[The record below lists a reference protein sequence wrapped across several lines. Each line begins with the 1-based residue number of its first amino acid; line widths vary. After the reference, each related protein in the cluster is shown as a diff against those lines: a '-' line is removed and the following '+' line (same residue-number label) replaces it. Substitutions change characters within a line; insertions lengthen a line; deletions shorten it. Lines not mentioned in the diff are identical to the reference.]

1 MIQTT
6 INGESRQLEDIRPDE
21 TVAEWLRSAGLTG
34 TKIVCGAGNCGA
46 CTVLVDGVPMTSCLL
61 PVHHIADRQ
70 VQTVEAFG
78 SEASHPVQRALIAC
92 DGLQCGFCTPG
103 FVMSG
108 VAFYDSWH
116 RDHPGET
123 PSREEV
129 AAALSGNLCRCGAYP
144 GIYEA
149 LQRACAGEF
158 DSVAQVEAPRYEALE
173 KVTGRARYTI
183 DQRYPGQLE
192 GVILRSIHPHAK
204 VLSIDA
210 SEALALPGVFVF
222 TELLENDRIVRYTG
236 QEMGALAAVDVQTAR
251 RALHMIKV
259 EYEVYPAAIGM
270 RAAQADNAP
279 MVYPGFFRKPPTSA
293 EGMTFP
299 GRFQKNLRKSLFKL
313 TAKSPRKAQR
323 MINHARASHDPNLIE
338 RTFRNTSQVHTA
350 LEPHVCVAK
359 WDDPQHLTVHLST
372 QGVHVGAHI
381 IAEHFDLED
390 KNVTLVAEHIG
401 GGFGGKQGV
410 SIEGIAAITLARLTE
425 RPVRVFLNRLEEL
438 SYAGYR
444 PGAEVRLSLLT
455 NEEGQVQAL
464 SATSYGDSGI
474 SIGSGVSML
483 IGAFS
488 PPDAPRNTDEIDVV
502 NHTPPGTPFRGPNGP
517 QALWALEQIID
528 ETAHHLGQ
536 DPIELRKRWYPEDEL
551 RHKLL
556 DWAASLPVW
565 KDREANRGDT
575 RFKRGV
581 GLSVGAWPFIYNGN
595 TQVTVGVRESG
606 LYVQSG
612 TQDIGT
618 GSRTLLA
625 TAAAEGI
632 GIAPD
637 HIQVMVGNSNAPLG
651 PISGGSQAANSVY
664 GPAFTAA
671 QTLKKQLLTL
681 TQGELQ
687 LHDPIVTAA
696 GIQHTEGL
704 LTWDDLISQA
714 GPLAVTEKR
723 GSEASFM
730 PLLDYLSRDEH
741 AGSIGQEVSKAVTVT
756 EVLVDTQLGKIK
768 PLSVWMGVAAGKIFT
783 PTLARSQVYGGII
796 QGLGYALYE
805 ARQIDEKTGYQL
817 TTNLDIYK
825 IPGISD
831 IPPIEIF
838 FLEGGFEEIRG
849 KGVGIGELST
859 VGVAASVG
867 NAVFHA
873 TGWRPL
879 NTPILPQ
886 DILMGTAQNAS
897 DGGQS

>member
-6 INGESRQLEDIRPDE
+6 INGELRQLENTRPDE

-34 TKIVCGAGNCGA
+34 TKIVCGAGTCGA

-78 SEASHPVQRALIAC
+78 PETLHPVQRALMAW
-92 DGLQCGFCTPG
+92 DGLQCGFCTSG

-108 VAFYDSWH
+108 IALYENWR

-123 PSREEV
+123 SGREEV

-149 LQRACAGEF
+149 LQHACAGEF
-158 DSVAQVEAPRYEALE
+158 DSVTQVAAPRYEAIE
-173 KVTGRARYTI
+173 KVTGRARYTV
-183 DQRYPGQLE
+183 DQQYTDQLE
-192 GVILRSIHPHAK
+192 GVFLRSVYPHAK

-210 SEALALPGVFVF
+210 SQALALPGVFAF
-222 TELLENDRIVRYTG
+222 AELLENDRIVRYTG
-236 QEMGALAAVDVQTAR
+236 QEIGALAAVDVQTAR
-251 RALHMIKV
+251 SALHKIKV
-259 EYEVYPAAIGM
+259 EYEVYPAVVGM
-270 RAAQADNAP
+270 QAAQTDGAP
-279 MVYPGFFRKPPTSA
+279 LVYPGFFRKPPTSA
-293 EGMTFP
+293 EGLTFP
-299 GRFQKNLRKSLFKL
+299 GRWQKNLRKGLLKP
-313 TAKSPRKAQR
+313 TAKSAGKAQR
-323 MINHARASHDPNLIE
+323 MINQARANHDPNLIE
-338 RTFRNTSQVHTA
+338 RTFRNSTQVHTA

-359 WDDPQHLTVHLST
+359 WEDPQHLTVHLST

-390 KNVTLVAEHIG
+390 ENVTLVAEHIG

-425 RPVRVFLNRLEEL
+425 HPVRVFLNRLEEL

-444 PGAEVRLSLLT
+444 PGAEVHLSVLT
-455 NEEGQVQAL
+455 NDEGQLQAL
-464 SATSYGDSGI
+464 SVTSYGDSGI
-474 SIGSGVSML
+474 SIGSGVSFL
-483 IGAFS
+483 LGASS

-502 NHTPPGTPFRGPNGP
+502 SHTPPGTPFRGPNGP

-528 ETAHHLGQ
+528 ETANHLGQ
-536 DPIELRKRWYPEDEL
+536 NPIELRKRWYPEDEL

-556 DWAASLPVW
+556 DWAADLPVW
-565 KDREANRGDT
+565 QNREANRGDT
-575 RFKRGV
+575 RFKHGV
-581 GLSVGAWPFIYNGN
+581 GLSVGGWPLIYNGN

-606 LYVQSG
+606 VYVQNG

-625 TAAAEGI
+625 TATAEGI

-637 HIQVMVGNSNAPLG
+637 QIQVMVGSSNAPLG
-651 PISGGSQAANSVY
+651 PVSGGSQAANSVY
-664 GPAFTAA
+664 GPAYTAA
-671 QTLKKQLLTL
+671 QTLKIQLLAL
-681 TQGELQ
+681 AQGELQ
-687 LHDPIVTAA
+687 LHEPTVTAT
-696 GIQHTEGL
+696 GIQHAEGL
-704 LTWDDLISQA
+704 LTWDDLTSQV
-714 GPLAVTEKR
+714 GSLSVTEKR
-723 GSEASFM
+723 GPEASFM

-741 AGSIGQEVSKAVTVT
+741 AGSVGQAVSKAVTVT
-756 EVLVDTQLGKIK
+756 EVLVDTQLGKIT
-768 PLSVWMGVAAGKIFT
+768 PIGVWMGVAAGKIFT
-783 PTLARSQVYGGII
+783 PVLARNQVYGGIV

-805 ARQIDEKTGYQL
+805 ARQIDEKTGNHL

-831 IPPIEIF
+831 IPPIEVF

-849 KGVGIGELST
+849 AGIGIGELST
-859 VGVAASVG
+859 IGVAASIG

-886 DILMGTAQNAS
+886 DILMGVAQNPT
-897 DGGQS
+897 DGGQL

>member
-6 INGESRQLEDIRPDE
+6 LNGELRQLEDIRPDE

-34 TKIVCGAGNCGA
+34 TKIVCGSGTCGA

-61 PVHHIADRQ
+61 PVHHIANRQ

-78 SEASHPVQRALIAC
+78 LEALHPVQRALMAC

-108 VAFYDSWH
+108 IAFCDSW
-116 RDHPGET
+116 RRVHPGET
-123 PSREEV
+123 PSRGEV

-149 LQRACAGEF
+149 LQRACAREF
-158 DSVAQVEAPRYEALE
+158 DSVTQVEAPRYEASE

-183 DQRYPGQLE
+183 DRHYPDQLE

-210 SEALALPGVFVF
+210 SDALANPGVFAF

-236 QEMGALAAVDVQTAR
+236 QEIGALAAVDVQTAR
-251 RALHMIKV
+251 SALHKIKV

-270 RAAQADNAP
+270 QAAQADGAP
-279 MVYPGFFRKPPTSA
+279 MVYSGFFRKAPTVA
-293 EGMTFP
+293 EGLTFP
-299 GRFQKNLRKSLFKL
+299 GRWQKNLRKSLLKP
-313 TAKSPRKAQR
+313 TAKSAGKAQR
-323 MINHARASHDPNLIE
+323 MINQARANHDPHLIE
-338 RTFRNTSQVHTA
+338 RTFHNTIQMHTA

-390 KNVTLVAEHIG
+390 ENVTLVAEHIG
-401 GGFGGKQGV
+401 GGFGAKQGV
-410 SIEGIAAITLARLTE
+410 SVEGIAAITLARLTE

-444 PGAEVRLSLLT
+444 PGAEVNLSVLT
-455 NEEGQVQAL
+455 NDEGQLQAL
-464 SATSYGDSGI
+464 SVTSYGDSGV
-474 SIGSGVSML
+474 SIGSGVSFL
-483 IGAFS
+483 LGASS
-488 PPDAPRNTDEIDVV
+488 PPDAARNTEEIDVV
-502 NHTPPGTPFRGPNGP
+502 SHTPPGTPFRGPNGP

-536 DPIELRKRWYPEDEL
+536 DSIELRKHWYPEDEL

-556 DWAASLPVW
+556 DWAADLPVW
-565 KDREANRGDT
+565 QNREENRGDT

-581 GLSVGAWPFIYNGN
+581 GLSVAGWPLIYNGN
-595 TQVTVGVRESG
+595 TQIMVGVREGG
-606 LYVQSG
+606 LFVQSG

-632 GIAPD
+632 GVAPD
-637 HIQVMVGNSNAPLG
+637 HIQVMVGSSNAPLG
-651 PISGGSQAANSVY
+651 PASAGSQTANSVF

-671 QTLKKQLLTL
+671 QTLKSQLLTL
-681 TQGELQ
+681 AQEEFQ
-687 LHDPIVTAA
+687 LHDPTVTAG
-696 GIQHTEGL
+696 GIQHAEGL
-704 LTWDDLISQA
+704 FTWDDLVSKVGA
-714 GPLAVTEKR
+714 FSVTEKR
-723 GSEASFM
+723 GPEASFM
-730 PLLDYLSRDEH
+730 PLLDALSRDEH
-741 AGSIGQEVSKAVTVT
+741 AGKVGQAVSKAVTVT
-756 EVLVDTQLGKIK
+756 EALVDTQLGKIT
-768 PLSVWMGVAAGKIFT
+768 LLGVWMGVAAGKIFT
-783 PTLARSQVYGGII
+783 PTLARNQVYGGVI

-805 ARQIDEKTGYQL
+805 ARQIDEKTGNHL

-831 IPPIEIF
+831 IPPIEVF

-849 KGVGIGELST
+849 NGIGIGELST
-859 VGVAASVG
+859 IGVAASVG

-879 NTPILPQ
+879 NSPILPQ
-886 DILMGTAQNAS
+886 DILKGIAQNPT